1 MQSTAKTNNQLVS
14 DKTISKCIS
23 CYELV
28 QRIIFQIHLY
38 TLCVSGFLT
47 AVLQNH
53 ARKLS
58 VSVDSLRF
66 TFQVIAARDET
77 EENLNDIKQKL
88 NVTEMGFKV
97 FF

>member
-1 MQSTAKTNNQLVS
+1 MIPGFSL
-14 DKTISKCIS
+14 I
-23 CYELV
+23 
-28 QRIIFQIHLY
+28 
-38 TLCVSGFLT
+38 CVAGFLT

-66 TFQVIAARDET
+66 TFQVIPASDQT

-88 NVTEMGFKV
+88 SITEMGFKV
-97 FF
+97 